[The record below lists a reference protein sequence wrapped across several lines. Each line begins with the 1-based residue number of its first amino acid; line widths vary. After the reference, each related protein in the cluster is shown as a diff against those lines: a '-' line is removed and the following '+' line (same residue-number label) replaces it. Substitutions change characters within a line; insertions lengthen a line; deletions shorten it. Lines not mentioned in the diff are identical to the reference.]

1 MYKTFTSSKSF
12 ILSTIAAAAFLVA
25 GSAFA
30 GPEGKVKPGKPGG
43 ANILEIALAV
53 NTLNGEF
60 DYLLGAV
67 GCLSDENRAAVVGL
81 LTGRD
86 KYTLFAPTN
95 QAFMDLQGALGVTEP
110 TPEAT
115 CAVDTLLGDGTLFTV
130 LAYHL
135 TDGRR
140 FSNSVFNTNSAKE
153 VEMLAA
159 GSITTMPN
167 LTIIDGADRTAN
179 PELPLVNINASNGVI
194 HVVDKVLLPFNPF

>member
-1 MYKTFTSSKSF
+1 MYKTFTSSKKL
-12 ILSTIAAAAFLVA
+12 ILSTIAAVAFLMAGSVVA
-25 GSAFA
+25 G
-30 GPEGKVKPGKPGG
+30 PDGKVKPGKPDS
-43 ANILEIALAV
+43 ASILEIALTV
-53 NTLNGEF
+53 NSLNGEF

-67 GCLSDENRAAVVGL
+67 GCLSDENRAVVVGL

-95 QAFMDLQGALGVTEP
+95 QAFMDLQAALGVTDP
-110 TPEAT
+110 TPGAT

-140 FSNSVFNTNSAKE
+140 FSNSVFNANSAKDID
-153 VEMLAA
+153 MLAA